1 MAVFNNYSP
10 ETLFAMAESFLG
22 GGTNFETRAATLYTP
37 NKILYLHYEKSSSK
51 ANRGSW
57 EKSSL
62 EGTYRAVFSIIV
74 SKGFP

>member
-51 ANRGSW
+51 ANRGS
-57 EKSSL
+57 
-62 EGTYRAVFSIIV
+62 
-74 SKGFP
+74 